1 MSTPVVAP
9 AVAGSGEV
17 VVEIADFAVASG
29 EAVLVTSGLGSCVAL
44 ALHDPA
50 AGISGLAHILL
61 PSVGIGPPS
70 IHPAKYAD
78 TGVPL
83 LVQEMRRRGAR
94 GHIVARMAGGARM
107 FAALLSSGINMGQR
121 NIDATR
127 AALYKLGIPV
137 LAEDVG
143 GEYGRSVRVVAAT
156 GAMTVCSLAGGD
168 REL

>member
-1 MSTPVVAP
+1 MTARPATPRAIVV
-9 AVAGSGEV
+9 GEV
-17 VVEIADFAVASG
+17 VVDIADFAVVG
-29 EAVLVTSGLGSCVAL
+29 GDAVLVTAGLGSCVAL
-44 ALHDPA
+44 ALHNPA
-50 AGISGLAHILL
+50 TGLAGLAHILL

-83 LVQEMRRRGAR
+83 LLEELRRRGAQGR
-94 GHIVARMAGGARM
+94 IEARMAGGARM
-107 FAALLSSGINMGQR
+107 FAALLASGINMGQR

-137 LAEDVG
+137 VGEDVG

-156 GAMTVCSLAGGD
+156 GAMTVRSLVGGD